1 MRILIYGAGIQGSYL
16 AHSLMKGDN
25 QVTLLARGKRKEELL
40 SDGVVLYHRLQRKL
54 TKDNIRVIEKLQPED
69 KYDLIFVTM
78 KYSDFPAIIE
88 PLAKNCSQTILFIGN
103 QLNAAGLEKELQKRS
118 AQQKAIYFGFQMTG
132 GIKTDKGISILRF
145 GKGQLKV
152 GSLTADF
159 KITNMLDTAFN
170 GTNYVWRHEAKMDD
184 WLKSHATMIMV
195 QNSFEYLYDFSA
207 EAIRR
212 SGELSTLP
220 QALKEGTERLEASGH
235 EILPKG
241 QNFLFQ
247 HPALSK
253 LFYTLYYRL
262 PISQMVQGDFKEV
275 QQLII
280 DFEQY
285 QTKASPKLDSMLQ
298 AARKKYEKSQGL
310 SSSAS

>member
-16 AHSLMKGDN
+16 AHSLLKGDN

-78 KYSDFPAIIE
+78 KYSDFPTIIE

-118 AQQKAIYFGFQMTG
+118 TQQKAIYFGFQMTG

-145 GKGQLKV
+145 GKEQLKV
-152 GSLTADF
+152 GSLAADF

-170 GTNYVWRHEAKMDD
+170 GTNYAWRYEAKMDD

-212 SGELSTLP
+212 SDEISTLP

-285 QTKASPKLDSMLQ
+285 QTKASPKLDSLLQ
-298 AARKKYEKSQGL
+298 AAKEKYEKSQGL

>member
-25 QVTLLARGKRKEELL
+25 QVTLLARRKRKEELL

-78 KYSDFPAIIE
+78 KYSDFPTIIE

-118 AQQKAIYFGFQMTG
+118 TQQKAIYFGFQMTG
-132 GIKTDKGISILRF
+132 GVKTDKGISILRF

-152 GSLTADF
+152 GSLKADF

-170 GTNYVWRHEAKMDD
+170 GTNYVWRYEAKMDD

-247 HPALSK
+247 HPALSN

-285 QTKASPKLDSMLQ
+285 QTKTSPKLDSLLQ
-298 AARKKYEKSQGL
+298 AAKEKYEKSQGL

>member
-103 QLNAAGLEKELQKRS
+103 QLNAAGLEKKLQKRS

-132 GIKTDKGISILRF
+132 GVKTDKGISILRF

-159 KITNMLDTAFN
+159 KIANRLDTAFN
-170 GTNYVWRHEAKMDD
+170 GTNYAWRYEAKMDD

-247 HPALSK
+247 HPALSN

-285 QTKASPKLDSMLQ
+285 QTKASLRLDSLLQ
-298 AARKKYEKSQGL
+298 AAKEKYEKSQGL

>member
-54 TKDNIRVIEKLQPED
+54 TKDNIRVIEKLRPKD

-78 KYSDFPAIIE
+78 KYSDFPTIIE

-152 GSLTADF
+152 GSLKADF

-170 GTNYVWRHEAKMDD
+170 GTNYAWRYEAKMDD

-212 SGELSTLP
+212 SGEISTLP

-247 HPALSK
+247 HPALSN

-285 QTKASPKLDSMLQ
+285 QTKKSPKLDSMLQ
-298 AARKKYEKSQGL
+298 AARKKYEKSQRL

>member
-54 TKDNIRVIEKLQPED
+54 TKDNIRVIEKLRPED

-118 AQQKAIYFGFQMTG
+118 TQQKVIYFGFQMTG

-159 KITNMLDTAFN
+159 KIANRLDTAFN
-170 GTNYVWRHEAKMDD
+170 GTNYAWRYEAKMDD

-207 EAIRR
+207 AAIRR
-212 SGELSTLP
+212 NG
-220 QALKEGTERLEASGH
+220 
-235 EILPKG
+235 
-241 QNFLFQ
+241 
-247 HPALSK
+247 
-253 LFYTLYYRL
+253 
-262 PISQMVQGDFKEV
+262 
-275 QQLII
+275 
-280 DFEQY
+280 
-285 QTKASPKLDSMLQ
+285 
-298 AARKKYEKSQGL
+298 
-310 SSSAS
+310 

>member
-69 KYDLIFVTM
+69 KYDLICVTM

-118 AQQKAIYFGFQMTG
+118 TQQKAIYFGFQMTG
-132 GIKTDKGISILRF
+132 GVKTDKGISILRF

-170 GTNYVWRHEAKMDD
+170 GTNYAWRYEEKMDD

-207 EAIRR
+207 AAIRR

-285 QTKASPKLDSMLQ
+285 QTKASPRLDSLLQ
-298 AARKKYEKSQGL
+298 AAKEKYEKSQGL

>member
-54 TKDNIRVIEKLQPED
+54 TKDNIRVIEKLRPED

-118 AQQKAIYFGFQMTG
+118 TQQKAIYFGFQMTG

-170 GTNYVWRHEAKMDD
+170 GTNYVWRYEAKMDD

-212 SGELSTLP
+212 SGEISTLP

-285 QTKASPKLDSMLQ
+285 QTKKSPKLDSLLQ
-298 AARKKYEKSQGL
+298 AAKEKYEKSQGL

>member
-78 KYSDFPAIIE
+78 KYSDFPTVID

-159 KITNMLDTAFN
+159 KIANRLDTAFN
-170 GTNYVWRHEAKMDD
+170 GTNYAWRYEAKMDD

-207 EAIRR
+207 AVIRR
-212 SGELSTLP
+212 SGEISTLP

-285 QTKASPKLDSMLQ
+285 QTKASPKLDSLLQ
-298 AARKKYEKSQGL
+298 AAKEKYEKSQGL

>member
-118 AQQKAIYFGFQMTG
+118 AQPKAIYFGFQMTG

-170 GTNYVWRHEAKMDD
+170 GTNYAWRYEEKMDD

-212 SGELSTLP
+212 SGEISTLP

-247 HPALSK
+247 HPALSN

-285 QTKASPKLDSMLQ
+285 QTKVSPKLDSLLQ
-298 AARKKYEKSQGL
+298 AAKEKYEKSQGL

>member
-1 MRILIYGAGIQGSYL
+1 MKILVYGAGIQGSFL
-16 AHSLMKGDN
+16 AHSLINGN
-25 QVTLLARGKRKEELL
+25 NEVTLLARGKRKEDLL
-40 SDGVVLYHRLQRKL
+40 TDGLVLYHTIQRKL
-54 TKDNIRVIEKLQPED
+54 TKDNVRVIETLQPED
-69 KYDLIFVTM
+69 QYDLIFVTM
-78 KYSDFPAIIE
+78 KYSDFPTVID
-88 PLAKNCSQTILFIGN
+88 PLAKNCSSTILFIGN
-103 QLNAAGLEKELQKRS
+103 QIDAAALEKDLQEKS
-118 AQQKAIYFGFQMTG
+118 PQPKDIYFGFQMTG
-132 GIKTDKGISILRF
+132 GTNTEKGISVLRF
-145 GKGQLKV
+145 GKGQMKV
-152 GSLTADF
+152 GSLHADF

-170 GTNYVWRHEAKMDD
+170 GTNYAWRYEAKMDD

-195 QNSFEYLYDFSA
+195 QNSFEYLYNFSA
-207 EAIRR
+207 AAIRR

>member
-118 AQQKAIYFGFQMTG
+118 TQQKAIYFGFQMTG
-132 GIKTDKGISILRF
+132 GVKTDRGISILRF

-170 GTNYVWRHEAKMDD
+170 GTNYVWRYEAKMDD

-285 QTKASPKLDSMLQ
+285 QTKASPKLDSLLQ
-298 AARKKYEKSQGL
+298 AAKEKYEKSQGL

>member
-298 AARKKYEKSQGL
+298 AAKEKYEKSQGL

>member
-54 TKDNIRVIEKLQPED
+54 TKDNIRVIEKLRPED

-78 KYSDFPAIIE
+78 KYSDFPTIIE

-152 GSLTADF
+152 GSLKADF

-170 GTNYVWRHEAKMDD
+170 GTNYAWRYEAKMDD

-212 SGELSTLP
+212 SGEISTLP

-247 HPALSK
+247 HPALSN

-285 QTKASPKLDSMLQ
+285 QTKKSPKLDSMLQ
-298 AARKKYEKSQGL
+298 AARKKYEKSQRL

>member
-16 AHSLMKGDN
+16 AHSLKKGDN

-118 AQQKAIYFGFQMTG
+118 TQQKAIYFGFQMTG

-145 GKGQLKV
+145 GKGQLKA

-170 GTNYVWRHEAKMDD
+170 GTNYVWRYEAKMDD

-207 EAIRR
+207 AAIRR

-247 HPALSK
+247 HPTLSN

-285 QTKASPKLDSMLQ
+285 QTKASPKLDSLLQ
-298 AARKKYEKSQGL
+298 AAKEKYEKSQGL

>member
-118 AQQKAIYFGFQMTG
+118 TQQKAIYFGFQMTG
-132 GIKTDKGISILRF
+132 GVKTDRGISILRF

-170 GTNYVWRHEAKMDD
+170 GTNYVWRYEAKMDD

-285 QTKASPKLDSMLQ
+285 QTKASPKLD
-298 AARKKYEKSQGL
+298 
-310 SSSAS
+310 

>member
-78 KYSDFPAIIE
+78 KYSDFPTIIE

-118 AQQKAIYFGFQMTG
+118 TQQKAIYFGFQMTG
-132 GIKTDKGISILRF
+132 GVKTDKGISILRF

-152 GSLTADF
+152 GSLKADF

-170 GTNYVWRHEAKMDD
+170 GTNYVWRYEAKMDD

-212 SGELSTLP
+212 SGQISTLP

-247 HPALSK
+247 HPALSN

-285 QTKASPKLDSMLQ
+285 QTIASPKLDSMLQ
-298 AARKKYEKSQGL
+298 AAKEKYEKSQGL

>member
-118 AQQKAIYFGFQMTG
+118 TQQKAIYFGFQMTG
-132 GIKTDKGISILRF
+132 GVKTDRGISILRF

-152 GSLTADF
+152 GSLAADF

-170 GTNYVWRHEAKMDD
+170 GTNYAWRYEAKIDD

-207 EAIRR
+207 AAIRR

-285 QTKASPKLDSMLQ
+285 QTKASPKLDSLLQ
-298 AARKKYEKSQGL
+298 AAKEKYEKSQGL

>member
-16 AHSLMKGDN
+16 AHSLMKEDN

-78 KYSDFPAIIE
+78 KYSDFSAIIE

-132 GIKTDKGISILRF
+132 GIKTDKEISILRF

-159 KITNMLDTAFN
+159 KIKNMLDTAFN
-170 GTNYVWRHEAKMDD
+170 GTDYAWRYEAKMDD

-195 QNSFEYLYDFSA
+195 QNSFEYLYVFSA

-285 QTKASPKLDSMLQ
+285 QTKASPKLDSLLQ
-298 AARKKYEKSQGL
+298 AAKEKYEKSQGL

>member
-78 KYSDFPAIIE
+78 KYSDFPTIIE

-103 QLNAAGLEKELQKRS
+103 QLNAARLEKELQKRS
-118 AQQKAIYFGFQMTG
+118 TQQKAIYFGFQMTG

-170 GTNYVWRHEAKMDD
+170 GTNYAWRYEEKMDD

-247 HPALSK
+247 HPALSN

-285 QTKASPKLDSMLQ
+285 QTIASPKLDSMLQ

>member
-103 QLNAAGLEKELQKRS
+103 QLNATGLEKELQKRS
-118 AQQKAIYFGFQMTG
+118 TQQKAIYFGFQMTG
-132 GIKTDKGISILRF
+132 GVKTDKGISILRF

-170 GTNYVWRHEAKMDD
+170 GTNYAWRYEEKMDD

-207 EAIRR
+207 AAIRR
-212 SGELSTLP
+212 SGEISTLP

-247 HPALSK
+247 HPALSN

-298 AARKKYEKSQGL
+298 AAKEKYEKSQGM

>member
-40 SDGVVLYHRLQRKL
+40 SDGVVLYHRMQRKL

-118 AQQKAIYFGFQMTG
+118 TQQKAIYFGFQMTG
-132 GIKTDKGISILRF
+132 GVKTDKGISILRF

-170 GTNYVWRHEAKMDD
+170 GTNYAWRYEAKMDD
-184 WLKSHATMIMV
+184 WLKSHAAMIMV

-212 SGELSTLP
+212 SGEISTLP

-247 HPALSK
+247 HAALSK

-285 QTKASPKLDSMLQ
+285 QTKTSPRLDSLLQ
-298 AARKKYEKSQGL
+298 AAKEKYEKSQGL